1 MQILDIEDYDL
12 KIIPEPIPE
21 IQPQRFDLQEMIALA
36 LVNRSEYLQVKLNEE
51 IEKLNLMLAKDQSQF
66 QLDLQTSYNNIAN
79 TFSENRDDFRAE
91 LRLSRE
97 FGDRSIDR
105 DIKRSEVELQKIQNQ
120 IAETEQ
126 NIAIQVENAV
136 RDVNVSLE
144 QVELARQAREF
155 AQQQLDIEREKLRLG
170 VPGSR
175 NIDIVRF
182 QDDLVQAQND
192 ELNARIDY
200 FNTLTLLEQVVG
212 TTLEQW
218 QIEVE

>member
-1 MQILDIEDYDL
+1 M
-12 KIIPEPIPE
+12 
-21 IQPQRFDLQEMIALA
+21 
-36 LVNRSEYLQVKLNEE
+36 LVKDRSR
-51 IEKLNLMLAKDQSQF
+51 F